1 MMFATQATA
10 MKYIGLFESPIPR
23 KMELIM
29 LYAVIK
35 GMPIKPSDFRPKR
48 NVCGTILKIG
58 IPIACQDGLIQIA

>member
-10 MKYIGLFESPIPR
+10 MKYIGLLESPIPR

-35 GMPIKPSDFRPKR
+35 GMPIK
-48 NVCGTILKIG
+48 
-58 IPIACQDGLIQIA
+58 QIVR